1 MNRESDQLEDFR
13 DQNVAGARYL
23 SVQGKSDIHY
33 RDLIIV
39 TGLERSRG
47 SHICIYIY
55 KTVITQLQQHV
66 GDIARTIKDAPMH
79 VNEMGTD
86 ATIAAGASS

>member
-23 SVQGKSDIHY
+23 SVQGKSDIYY

-39 TGLERSRG
+39 TGLERSGG
-47 SHICIYIY
+47 SHICI
-55 KTVITQLQQHV
+55 KAETQ
-66 GDIARTIKDAPMH
+66 
-79 VNEMGTD
+79 
-86 ATIAAGASS
+86 